1 MDLDLGGE
9 TAAPARP
16 PIARK
21 AASAPVPASGA
32 GEGIIPSPVLR
43 YRQPSREGMKRIQGH
58 FSPRVKRQLGLIG
71 LEHDKTE
78 EELVGEALDLL
89 FKAYGKPAIAFEGKD
104 RS

>member
-1 MDLDLGGE
+1 MDLDLSSD

-16 PIARK
+16 PAARK
-21 AASAPVPASGA
+21 TAPAPVLANGA
-32 GEGIIPSPVLR
+32 GEGTAPSPAPR

-89 FKAYGKPAIAFEGKD
+89 FKAYGKPAIAFEGRD